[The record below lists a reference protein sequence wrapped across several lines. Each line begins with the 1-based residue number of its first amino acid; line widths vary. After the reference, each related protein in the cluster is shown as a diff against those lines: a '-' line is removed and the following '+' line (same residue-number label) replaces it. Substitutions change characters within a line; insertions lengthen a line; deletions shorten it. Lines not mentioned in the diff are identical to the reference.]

1 MARTPKRRRAANVGE
16 RHRVIEVPATIVPGE
31 WREYGS
37 LDLLFCAFGARFED
51 GRPVQLSQGLNVAE
65 RFLLVREL
73 GRGGMGAVW
82 LAQDTR
88 LDVLCAI
95 KFIDR
100 EGQNSPEVRQRFQR
114 EAKAAAQLRSPH
126 VVQILDHG
134 VWDNLPYIAM
144 EYMDGEDLAHRL
156 DRVGRLSWGE
166 TARIATHVARA
177 LSKAHGAG
185 IVHRDMKPENIFLA
199 RDDDGELAKVLDF
212 GIAKRQNQQLSD
224 VGTKTGSLLGT
235 PFYMSPEQ
243 ARGTKS
249 IDYRSDLFSLA
260 VIIYQCLTGQLPFYS
275 EGLGDILA
283 QIMYEPIPVPS
294 QKAPDLPPTFDAWW
308 ARASAREPEE
318 RFQSAKELA
327 ETLAVALRL
336 SDPVEITAIAPR
348 VQAMS
353 SPDLAGSS
361 PRIRVPAG
369 GSPGGPTL
377 ALSVTTD
384 KPVVRNYEPESS
396 GRKKGIVFI
405 ASGLAVIAA
414 GAGLFVLRGNSP
426 PLGQASGSR
435 EVVVATPV
443 APAPEPDVP
452 VALPAESIETL
463 TPGAPPRPGPSA
475 APKRP
480 RIIPPPKPPGAT
492 TTPGKRDYGI

>member
-1 MARTPKRRRAANVGE
+1 VNRP
-16 RHRVIEVPATIVPGE
+16 TIVPGYPP
-31 WREYGS
+31 EYGS
-37 LDLLFCAFGARFED
+37 LDLLFCAFGAHFEN
-51 GRPVQLSQGLNVAE
+51 GQPVQLTQGLNVAD

-73 GRGGMGAVW
+73 GRGGMGSVW

-100 EGQNSPEVRQRFQR
+100 EGQHSPEVRQRFQR

-134 VWDNLPYIAM
+134 VWENVPYIAM

-156 DRVGRLSWGE
+156 DRVGRLSWSE

-243 ARGTKS
+243 ARGTKT

-308 ARASAREPEE
+308 ARASAREPEQ

-327 ETLAVALRL
+327 ESLSVALRL

-361 PRIRVPAG
+361 PRIRVPGPANA
-369 GSPGGPTL
+369 GGPTL
-377 ALSVTTD
+377 ALSATTD
-384 KPVVRNYEPESS
+384 EAVVRTYEPEAT
-396 GRKKGIVFI
+396 RKRGMVF
-405 ASGLAVIAA
+405 AVAGIAA
-414 GAGLFVLRGNSP
+414 VVLVGGGLFVLRGNTPTSNAA
-426 PLGQASGSR
+426 GGNR

-452 VALPAESIETL
+452 VAVPAESIETL
-463 TPGAPPRPGPSA
+463 TPGGAPRPGSSAA

-480 RIIPPPKPPGAT
+480 KIAPPPKTPGAT
-492 TTPGKRDYGI
+492 PTPGKRDYGI

>member
-1 MARTPKRRRAANVGE
+1 
-16 RHRVIEVPATIVPGE
+16 
-31 WREYGS
+31 
-37 LDLLFCAFGARFED
+37 
-51 GRPVQLSQGLNVAE
+51 VQLSQGLNVAD

-166 TARIATHVARA
+166 TSRIATHVARA

-199 RDDDGELAKVLDF
+199 RDDDGEIAKVLDF

-243 ARGTKS
+243 ARGTKT

-260 VIIYQCLTGQLPFYS
+260 VIVYQCLTGQLPFYS

-283 QIMYEPIPVPS
+283 QIMYEPLPVPS

-308 ARASAREPEE
+308 ARASAREPDD

-327 ETLAVALRL
+327 EALAVALRL

-361 PRIRVPAG
+361 PRIRVP
-369 GSPGGPTL
+369 GSAANPAGPTL
-377 ALSVTTD
+377 ALSATTD
-384 KPVVRNYEPESS
+384 KPVVRTYEPEP
-396 GRKKGIVFI
+396 GARKKGLLFALAGI
-405 ASGLAVIAA
+405 AVVVA
-414 GAGLFVLRGNSP
+414 GAGLFLLRGNV
-426 PLGQASGSR
+426 ASSAAPSGNR

-443 APAPEPDVP
+443 TPMPEPDVP

-463 TPGAPPRPGPSA
+463 TPGGPPRPGPSA

-480 RIIPPPKPPGAT
+480 KIVAPPKPPGAAP
-492 TTPGKRDYGI
+492 TPGKRDYGI